1 MKERSTRRR
10 AAVLILVFVLFLGW
24 FAWALYDMQIVH
36 GAETRA
42 RSNKKITNSETV
54 KAARGEIRDR
64 NGTLLVSN
72 ALQYDVTLSP
82 SRMGN
87 TQEKNGQILGIV
99 ALCDQSGLVYAD
111 SLPLS
116 LSFPFDDRR
125 DALTE
130 TQIARFEA
138 YAEAAK
144 LSSDRP
150 LLPQLRSLY
159 QIDESYSD
167 GEARKIAGVRYE
179 LDLRAREITTL
190 EYVFAV
196 DVDTDFIMKV
206 KEAGYFGANIRT
218 TTKRV
223 YHTDSA
229 AHLLG
234 RIGPIDSDQWPTYQE
249 QGYPMDALVGKD
261 GVELAFEPLLRGI
274 NGTRLED
281 LNSAGKTVGESY
293 AILPQPG
300 KHIDLTLDLPL
311 QETVETSLA
320 SFIESRSASTGGAA
334 VVMDV
339 KTGGVLSMASYPTF
353 RLSDYQEQ
361 YTALSENT
369 GKPLFNRAT
378 QGTYAP
384 GSTFKMVTAAGALE
398 EQIIAPGTLIT
409 DTGRY
414 QFYPDYQPMCWLYR
428 QSRGTHG
435 SINVSQALEVSCNV
449 FFYDIG
455 RRLTIEG
462 IDKYAHKF
470 GLGLKTGIE
479 LPETAGVLAGP
490 EEAAA
495 RGGTWQPG
503 STLAAAIG
511 QSENA
516 FSPLQ
521 LCNYVA
527 TLAGGGT
534 RYRAHLLHR
543 TVSYNDPE
551 NAQPYSPVVEETLGL
566 SGSTL
571 TAIKQGMLSVTQRG
585 SAARYFA
592 DFGVSVCA
600 KTGSAQVTG
609 SEESNAVFVCFAPYE
624 DPEVAVAL
632 VVEKGGS
639 GYELGASA
647 RQILETY
654 FRLKTERGGVF

>member
-1 MKERSTRRR
+1 MKEKSLRHR
-10 AAVLILVFVLFLGW
+10 AVFLIFVFALCLGW
-24 FAWALYDMQIVH
+24 FAWVLYDMQIVH
-36 GAETRA
+36 GAETKA
-42 RSNKKITNSETV
+42 RSTKKITYSETV

-64 NGTLLVSN
+64 NGTVLVSN
-72 ALQYDVTLSP
+72 ELQYDVTLATA
-82 SRMGN
+82 RMGG
-87 TQEKNGQILGIV
+87 TQEKNRQILGIV
-99 ALCDQSGLVYAD
+99 QLCDAGNIPYAD
-111 SLPLS
+111 SLPL
-116 LSFPFDDRR
+116 
-125 DALTE
+125 ALTAPFWDRSAALSE
-130 TQIARFEA
+130 AQNARFQK

-144 LSSDRP
+144 LSFEDP
-150 LLPQLRSLY
+150 LLPQLRVLY
-159 QIDESYSD
+159 QIDDAYSD
-167 GEARKIAGVRYE
+167 LEARKIAGIRYE

-190 EYVFAV
+190 EYVFAE
-196 DVDTDFIMKV
+196 DVTTDFITRA

-234 RIGPIDSDQWPTYQE
+234 RVGPIDSDQWPVYQE

-261 GVELAFEPLLRGI
+261 GVELAFEATLRGI
-274 NGTRLED
+274 SGTRLED
-281 LNSAGKTVGESY
+281 LNAAGKTVGESY
-293 AILPQPG
+293 AVLPQPG
-300 KHIDLTLDLPL
+300 KHVDLTLDLPL
-311 QETVETSLA
+311 QQSTEAALA
-320 SFIESRSASTGGAA
+320 SYIESRSASTGGAA

-353 RLSDYQEQ
+353 HLSDYQEQ
-361 YTALSENT
+361 YAALLEDT
-369 GKPLFNRAT
+369 GNPLFNRAI

-384 GSTFKMVTAAGALE
+384 GSTFKMVTAVGALE
-398 EQIIAPGTLIT
+398 EQIISPSTLIT

-414 QFYPDYQPMCWLYR
+414 SFYPDYQPMCWLYR

-435 SINVSQALEVSCNV
+435 AINVSRALEVSCNV

-479 LPETAGVLAGP
+479 LPETAGILAGP
-490 EEAAA
+490 EQTAA

-521 LCNYVA
+521 ICNYVSTVA
-527 TLAGGGT
+527 NGGT

-543 TVSYNDPE
+543 TTPYDSPE
-551 NAQPYSPVVEETLGL
+551 NAQDYSPLAEETTPL

-571 TAIKQGMLSVTQRG
+571 TAIKQGMLSVTRAG

-654 FRLKTERGGVF
+654 FQLKAERDGVF